1 MNRRMKLIES
11 YLLLLA
17 DVVSI
22 TLAYAAAILLR
33 FKKFAWVMEPSC
45 IF

>member
-22 TLAYAAAILLR
+22 TLAYTAAILLR
-33 FKKFAWVMEPSC
+33 FKSLPGLWNLSC